1 MFKNLFGQRLQAQ
14 QEEALSNVENA
25 VENNVEETE
34 GMTSVYHL
42 IVLDESG
49 SMYCVAGQTIS
60 GCNETIQTVRMM
72 QNSNK
77 DTQVH
82 YVSIYLFES
91 GRSRYIVHNQPV
103 DAVLDITDKDY
114 RPNACTPLFDALGF
128 TLTELKEIMGQPD
141 TLGYVTI
148 ITDGEENSSCR
159 YTLEDVRNLIDEL
172 KKKDVI
178 FSFIGANI
186 DAAEYAKRLNIG
198 NSMQWLEYASDQ
210 LQLPWWKAG
219 NIDEVIQYLREGKV
233 AVVLMNDQSVFMEG
247 QHFVV
252 FTGITE
258 DGKILV
264 NDPYGPN
271 YTAWHLQEALVS
283 GFERGDLTGGYSGGW
298 VYDPGSVPEWPF
310 IYEPVPNTD
319 VFRYGDLQLSQE
331 DRDLIARLVCM
342 EGESEP
348 FEGQQ
353 GIAEV
358 ILNRM
363 AADNFP
369 DTAKGIIFAEGQF
382 MAAGQLHLAEP
393 THTQYE
399 AVERALNGPYV
410 LDADVVFFSKFAV
423 NDNVWGTI
431 GSHIFCHQW

>member
-114 RPNACTPLFDALGF
+114 RPNDCTPLFDALGF

-148 ITDGEENSSCR
+148 ITDG
-159 YTLEDVRNLIDEL
+159 
-172 KKKDVI
+172 
-178 FSFIGANI
+178 
-186 DAAEYAKRLNIG
+186 DA
-198 NSMQWLEYASDQ
+198 
-210 LQLPWWKAG
+210 
-219 NIDEVIQYLREGKV
+219 
-233 AVVLMNDQSVFMEG
+233 
-247 QHFVV
+247 
-252 FTGITE
+252 
-258 DGKILV
+258 
-264 NDPYGPN
+264 
-271 YTAWHLQEALVS
+271 
-283 GFERGDLTGGYSGGW
+283 
-298 VYDPGSVPEWPF
+298 
-310 IYEPVPNTD
+310 
-319 VFRYGDLQLSQE
+319 
-331 DRDLIARLVCM
+331 
-342 EGESEP
+342 
-348 FEGQQ
+348 
-353 GIAEV
+353 
-358 ILNRM
+358 
-363 AADNFP
+363 
-369 DTAKGIIFAEGQF
+369 
-382 MAAGQLHLAEP
+382 
-393 THTQYE
+393 
-399 AVERALNGPYV
+399 
-410 LDADVVFFSKFAV
+410 
-423 NDNVWGTI
+423 
-431 GSHIFCHQW
+431 

>member
-178 FSFIGANI
+178 SI
-186 DAAEYAKRLNIG
+186 
-198 NSMQWLEYASDQ
+198 
-210 LQLPWWKAG
+210 
-219 NIDEVIQYLREGKV
+219 VI
-233 AVVLMNDQSVFMEG
+233 
-247 QHFVV
+247 
-252 FTGITE
+252 
-258 DGKILV
+258 
-264 NDPYGPN
+264 
-271 YTAWHLQEALVS
+271 TA
-283 GFERGDLTGGYSGGW
+283 
-298 VYDPGSVPEWPF
+298 
-310 IYEPVPNTD
+310 
-319 VFRYGDLQLSQE
+319 
-331 DRDLIARLVCM
+331 
-342 EGESEP
+342 
-348 FEGQQ
+348 
-353 GIAEV
+353 
-358 ILNRM
+358 
-363 AADNFP
+363 
-369 DTAKGIIFAEGQF
+369 
-382 MAAGQLHLAEP
+382 
-393 THTQYE
+393 
-399 AVERALNGPYV
+399 
-410 LDADVVFFSKFAV
+410 
-423 NDNVWGTI
+423 
-431 GSHIFCHQW
+431 

>member
-128 TLTELKEIMGQPD
+128 TLIELKEIMGQPD

-198 NSMQWLEYASDQ
+198 NSMQFVQDDEGTRAMWERERRGKMRSGAKMSFMKKFAMDEYECSFCACENSGNYYKDDVASERVTPPMVKSLRDNEVFVFGSNVHGNHNGGA
-210 LQLPWWKAG
+210 AG
-219 NIDEVIQYLREGKV
+219 YALAHFGAIN
-233 AVVLMNDQSVFMEG
+233 G
-247 QHFVV
+247 Q
-252 FTGITE
+252 
-258 DGKILV
+258 
-264 NDPYGPN
+264 
-271 YTAWHLQEALVS
+271 
-283 GFERGDLTGGYSGGW
+283 
-298 VYDPGSVPEWPF
+298 
-310 IYEPVPNTD
+310 
-319 VFRYGDLQLSQE
+319 
-331 DRDLIARLVCM
+331 
-342 EGESEP
+342 
-348 FEGQQ
+348 
-353 GIAEV
+353 
-358 ILNRM
+358 
-363 AADNFP
+363 
-369 DTAKGIIFAEGQF
+369 AEGLQGKSYAIPTDGVSEKELYTSICRF
-382 MAAGQLHLAEP
+382 CEFAAQHPEQTFYVTAIGCGNAGHS
-393 THTQYE
+393 
-399 AVERALNGPYV
+399 PYNV
-410 LDADVVFFSKFAV
+410 APMFRQAICLKNVKLPIEFWDFLSADYFF
-423 NDNVWGTI
+423 
-431 GSHIFCHQW
+431 